1 MKIVYCI
8 ESICTKGGM
17 ERIIIDKMNWL
28 SENTSHEII
37 LMTIWKH
44 HDSNISAFP
53 LNDKIKVVELNIP
66 KGLYL
71 LAIWRF
77 NRTIQKLNPS
87 WCIMFH
93 ALGALLSICTTW
105 KGRLLYESHT
115 PLFSMNHQWLYP
127 LMMRRVHSIV
137 CLTKGDA
144 ANFNSAKRVSVI
156 PNFCSLSVRPTTID
170 YSAKQVVSLGRN
182 CKEKDFPRLKRLW
195 ENVVEKYPDWQL
207 QIHHNTTDV
216 VKAYTSG
223 SIFIMTSRFEGF
235 GLVLLEAMQCGL
247 PCIAFD
253 CPYGPR
259 EIIVDGENG
268 FLIPYDDDSLFIEK
282 LTYLMEHPEERE
294 RMGKAAK
301 KTAAKYDKTQIMNQ
315 WKELLTKL

>member
-28 SENTSHEII
+28 SENISHEII

-207 QIHHNTTDV
+207 HIHHNTKDV
-216 VKAYTSG
+216 VKAYTAG
-223 SIFIMTSRFEGF
+223 SIFIMTSRLKDSGSCLSSPKTSINAESSS
-235 GLVLLEAMQCGL
+235 LVGRS
-247 PCIAFD
+247 PNRSRKVISSK
-253 CPYGPR
+253 P
-259 EIIVDGENG
+259 
-268 FLIPYDDDSLFIEK
+268 
-282 LTYLMEHPEERE
+282 
-294 RMGKAAK
+294 
-301 KTAAKYDKTQIMNQ
+301 
-315 WKELLTKL
+315 

>member
-1 MKIVYCI
+1 
-8 ESICTKGGM
+8 M

-259 EIIVDGENG
+259 EIIKDGENG

>member
-1 MKIVYCI
+1 MSIVYCI

-17 ERIIIDKMNWL
+17 ERIIIDKMNWFV
-28 SENTSHEII
+28 ENTNHKII
-37 LMTIWKH
+37 LITIWKH
-44 HDSNISAFP
+44 RDSSISAFP
-53 LNDKIKVVELNIP
+53 LNNKVKVVELNVP
-66 KGLYL
+66 HGLYP

-77 NRTIQKLNPS
+77 NRTIKKLNPD
-87 WCIMFH
+87 WCILFH
-93 ALGALLSICTTW
+93 AFGALLSICSTW

-127 LMMRRVHSIV
+127 LMMRRIHTVV
-137 CLTKGDA
+137 CLTRGDA
-144 ANFNSAKRVSVI
+144 TNFAKAKRVVVI
-156 PNFCSLSVRPTTID
+156 PNFCDIRTDTIP
-170 YSAKQVVSLGRN
+170 YYNTKNVISIGRE
-182 CKEKDFPRLKRLW
+182 CKEKDFSRMRRLW
-195 ENVVEKYPDWQL
+195 KNVSEKYPDWQL

-235 GLVLLEAMQCGL
+235 GLVLIEAMQCGL

-259 EIIVDGENG
+259 EIIQDGENG
-268 FLIPYDDDSLFIEK
+268 FLIPYEDDALFIEK

-294 RMGKAAK
+294 RMGKAAQK
-301 KTAAKYDKTQIMNQ
+301 IAVKYDKLKIMDQ
-315 WKELLTKL
+315 WKTLLTAL

>member
-182 CKEKDFPRLKRLW
+182 CKEKDFPRLK
-195 ENVVEKYPDWQL
+195 
-207 QIHHNTTDV
+207 I
-216 VKAYTSG
+216 
-223 SIFIMTSRFEGF
+223 
-235 GLVLLEAMQCGL
+235 
-247 PCIAFD
+247 
-253 CPYGPR
+253 
-259 EIIVDGENG
+259 
-268 FLIPYDDDSLFIEK
+268 
-282 LTYLMEHPEERE
+282 
-294 RMGKAAK
+294 
-301 KTAAKYDKTQIMNQ
+301 
-315 WKELLTKL
+315 